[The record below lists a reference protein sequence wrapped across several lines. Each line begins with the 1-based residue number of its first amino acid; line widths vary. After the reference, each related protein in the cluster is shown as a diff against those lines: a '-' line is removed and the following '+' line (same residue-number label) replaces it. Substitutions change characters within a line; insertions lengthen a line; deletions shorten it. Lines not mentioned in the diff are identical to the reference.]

1 MPTKALPGANKGLL
15 GVRGGLP
22 SALGGCPVHM
32 RGCTSYSRWHLWHS
46 VKAGVFGGHH
56 SPAGTPVLV
65 CIPMPAGLGGRGLG
79 KLGGGEAEL
88 GSLVV
93 APAGFGTRMPLF
105 VWPRSGFQGCQRRG
119 GSGRV
124 GAPEVWEPP
133 RVPLSAPLSFSTAL
147 AALAVPG
154 REGCWMLLLAAAMT
168 HQPRGAVAG
177 NHRHPRRSPPD
188 TAPAPQHC
196 LWQPWGSSSRHC
208 PTSCAV
214 EPWEASQSPGKR
226 VGAVGSVSEPWQRA
240 GSVAGV
246 AGASHGTRVPFQEV
260 FPTRQLLSPRLGP
273 PAPPGS
279 LSPQHRWD
287 AAAAVGLSR
296 GSAPCHA
303 MPCRA
308 SPSPH
313 SWALLLTWFILA
325 GLCHVGF

>member
-1 MPTKALPGANKGLL
+1 MPSRGCPPLVGGCPLPAGGLPVPAGAARCPRRRCLVPTRGCPVPLGAARCPWGLPGAHEGLYQL
-15 GVRGGLP
+15 L
-22 SALGGCPVHM
+22 
-32 RGCTSYSRWHLWHS
+32 S
-46 VKAGVFGGHH
+46 VSLVAQCQGRCFR
-56 SPAGTPVLV
+56 GTPQPSRDSCPCVH
-65 CIPMPAGLGGRGLG
+65 PHARGAGRQRAGEAR
-79 KLGGGEAEL
+79 GGEAEL

-105 VWPRSGFQGCQRRG
+105 VWPHSGFQGCQRRG

-133 RVPLSAPLSFSTAL
+133 RVPLSAPLSFSTSL

-188 TAPAPQHC
+188 TAPAPRHC

-273 PAPPGS
+273 PAPP
-279 LSPQHRWD
+279 
-287 AAAAVGLSR
+287 
-296 GSAPCHA
+296 APYLRSTDGTL
-303 MPCRA
+303 PL
-308 SPSPH
+308 P
-313 SWALLLTWFILA
+313 W
-325 GLCHVGF
+325 G